1 MRPKK
6 KAISLLLAIC
16 LVVGL
21 LPTTVFAA
29 NDTGKAIQLV
39 DSGTAANISG
49 GQADNIYFGTYKQ
62 SSDGNSGYN
71 TDPIKWRVLSNAG
84 GQLFLI
90 SDQNLDVFEYHKEY
104 ESVTWETSTMRSWL
118 NGLDANKGNGD
129 NAIDYASDNFL
140 DTAFSDRE
148 QKAIADTTVSN
159 ENNPDY
165 STAGGNNTT
174 DKIFLLSIAEARNN
188 QYFADDNSRIAT
200 NTAYVAGGG
209 KIGTSGMYGVGAA
222 DYWWL
227 RSPGYDDYYAA
238 PVSHD
243 GGVYSI
249 GIIVFNDD
257 HAVRPAFNLNL
268 KSVLFT
274 SAAVGGKIPAASGGG
289 NQGAVGADAI
299 FEIPASTTSEWKLT
313 LLDQSRSFSVTN
325 TTAAG
330 KPGDTIQLTYS
341 GATPKTDQSPNEYIS
356 VIIADSTGNEAL
368 YYGRVAQPTTADG
381 QVSIT
386 IPSGLAP
393 GSYTL
398 KVFSEQYNGGAS
410 DDTKL
415 TDYAS
420 AFDTVSLTVNS
431 ADTTAP
437 TLTAG
442 NTTRDSEAAA
452 TVKFTSNEAGNY
464 YYAVVESGATAPTIT
479 TTDAGTSC
487 DTSEQTINL
496 TSLAGA
502 GAKDIYIVVKDAA
515 GNVSASTF
523 KITIPAYVPPVVP
536 TYTISAD
543 TTTLNFGS
551 VQTGYTTPAAQTITI
566 RNNGNQSITLT
577 QPTAANY
584 TIGTL
589 SKTTLAAGETAT
601 FTVQPKGGLA
611 AGTYDETITV
621 QGANGGN
628 ATNTVSITANFGVT
642 SGGGGQPQPTTY
654 AVTVKGSYAG
664 TSGAGS
670 YAAGDT
676 VTIYA
681 GTRSNY
687 SFAGWTSPDV
697 NIPNPNNATTSFTMP
712 DKPVPVTATWTY
724 NGGGDDS
731 PSYSYFTITA
741 SAEAGGSIS
750 PSGRS
755 SVREGLDKTYT
766 ITPESGYAISDVLV
780 DGKSVGAVSRYTFDD
795 VQKSHTIEAQFV
807 ENIRPNPDTG
817 AGNPF
822 TDVKE
827 TDWFYEDVL
836 FVYYKGIMLG
846 TSDTTFSPNGTATR
860 GMMAAILWRMEGS
873 PDPSN
878 ENPFTDVPADE
889 YYTDAITWTN
899 ERGIF
904 DGYGG
909 GLFGPDDPI
918 TRQQL
923 ATIFYRYA
931 GYKGYDLTP
940 TDSLDRFTDKGEIAD
955 WAQEAV
961 QWAVGSGLMFGTSN
975 TTFAPTDTATRAQ
988 IAAMLHRF
996 IEKYDLIEGITYTG
1010 LMGWIKPDLI
1020 LPPKTGDASSA
1031 AGWISLMAAGV
1042 TGAGICTYKLRRRK
1056 KDDFTPPKPT
1066 PA

>member
-1 MRPKK
+1 MQPKK

-84 GQLFLI
+84 GQLFLL
-90 SDQNLDVFEYHKEY
+90 SDQNLDVFQYHKEY

-118 NGLDANKGNGD
+118 NGYDASKNNGGD
-129 NAIDYASDNFL
+129 SGTDYSGDNFL
-140 DTAFSDRE
+140 NTAFSSKE
-148 QKAIADTTVSN
+148 QGAIADTTVVN
-159 ENNPDY
+159 DNNPDY

-188 QYFADDNSRIAT
+188 QYFTDDNSRIAT

-209 KIGTSGMYGVGAA
+209 KIGTTGMYGVGAA

-227 RSPGYDDYYAA
+227 RSPGNYADDAA
-238 PVSHD
+238 DVPYG
-243 GGVYSI
+243 GGVDSH
-249 GIIVFNDD
+249 GNTVDIVRL
-257 HAVRPAFNLNL
+257 AVRPAFNLNL
-268 KSVLFT
+268 NSVLFT

-313 LLDQSRSFSVTN
+313 LLDQSRSFVVTED
-325 TTAAG
+325 TAAG
-330 KPGDTIQLTYS
+330 KPGDTITLNYS

-368 YYGRVAQPTTADG
+368 YYGRVAQPTTAGG
-381 QVSIT
+381 QVSIV

-393 GSYTL
+393 GSYAL
-398 KVFSEQYNGGAS
+398 KVFSEQYNGGAD

-420 AFDTVSLTVNS
+420 AFDTVTLTV
-431 ADTTAP
+431 TGTP
-437 TLTAG
+437 
-442 NTTRDSEAAA
+442 
-452 TVKFTSNEAGNY
+452 
-464 YYAVVESGATAPTIT
+464 PTIT
-479 TTDAGTSC
+479 TTSLPDGTVNTAYNQTLTATGDATITWSIKTGTTLPAGLTLNSATGEISGTPTAEGTS
-487 DTSEQTINL
+487 TFT
-496 TSLAGA
+496 
-502 GAKDIYIVVKDAA
+502 VVASNGVSPDAEKELSIKV
-515 GNVSASTF
+515 NPVPVSPVY
-523 KITIPAYVPPVVP
+523 KIE
-536 TYTISAD
+536 AD
-543 TTTLNFGS
+543 TQTLNFGS
-551 VQTGYTTPAAQTITI
+551 AAEGYTTTTPAEITVTIKNTD
-566 RNNGNQSITLT
+566 NQPITLT
-577 QPTAANY
+577 QPTATNY

-601 FTVQPKGGLA
+601 FTVQPKGNLT
-611 AGTYDETITV
+611 AGTYNETISV

-628 ATNTVSITANFGVT
+628 STNTVSIAANFEVT

-654 AVTVKGSYAG
+654 AVTISGGG
-664 TSGAGS
+664 TGASGAGS

-712 DKPVPVTATWTY
+712 DKPVTVTATWTY

-741 SAEAGGSIS
+741 SAGAGGSIS

-755 SVREGLDKTYT
+755 SVREGLDKTYA

-780 DGKSVGAVSRYTFDD
+780 DGKSVGAVSRYTFDN

-836 FVYYKGIMLG
+836 FVYENGIMLG

-955 WAQEAV
+955 WAQEAA

>member
-1 MRPKK
+1 MYY
-6 KAISLLLAIC
+6 IF
-16 LVVGL
+16 VG
-21 LPTTVFAA
+21 TDWAA
-29 NDTGKAIQLV
+29 
-39 DSGTAANISG
+39 
-49 GQADNIYFGTYKQ
+49 
-62 SSDGNSGYN
+62 
-71 TDPIKWRVLSNAG
+71 
-84 GQLFLI
+84 
-90 SDQNLDVFEYHKEY
+90 
-104 ESVTWETSTMRSWL
+104 
-118 NGLDANKGNGD
+118 
-129 NAIDYASDNFL
+129 
-140 DTAFSDRE
+140 
-148 QKAIADTTVSN
+148 
-159 ENNPDY
+159 
-165 STAGGNNTT
+165 
-174 DKIFLLSIAEARNN
+174 
-188 QYFADDNSRIAT
+188 
-200 NTAYVAGGG
+200 
-209 KIGTSGMYGVGAA
+209 
-222 DYWWL
+222 
-227 RSPGYDDYYAA
+227 
-238 PVSHD
+238 
-243 GGVYSI
+243 
-249 GIIVFNDD
+249 
-257 HAVRPAFNLNL
+257 RPAFNLNL
-268 KSVLFT
+268 NSVLFT
-274 SAAVGGKIPAASGGG
+274 SAAVGGKIPAANGGG

-299 FEIPASTTSEWKLT
+299 FEIPTSTTSEWKLT
-313 LLDQSRSFSVTN
+313 LLDQSRSSFSVTD

-330 KPGDTIQLTYS
+330 KPGDTITLNYT
-341 GATPKTDQSPNEYIS
+341 GATVGTNEYIS
-356 VIIADSTGNEAL
+356 AIIADSSGAL
-368 YYGRVAQPTTADG
+368 YYGRLKNITADAEASG
-381 QVSIT
+381 TVELK
-386 IPSGLAP
+386 IPSGLAA
-393 GSYTL
+393 GNYTL
-398 KVFSEQYNGGAS
+398 NLFSEQYNGGAN

-420 AFDTVSLTVNS
+420 AFDTLTLTVNN

-452 TVKFTSNEAGNY
+452 TVKFTSNEEGSY
-464 YYAVVESGATAPTIT
+464 YYAVVESGATAPTIDT
-479 TTDAGTSC
+479 TNAGTTC
-487 DTSEQTINL
+487 DTAEQTITLNNL
-496 TSLAGA
+496 SGT

-523 KITIPAYVPPVVP
+523 KITIPAYVPPVSP

-551 VQTGYTTPAAQTITI
+551 VQTGYTTAPTEQTITI
-566 RNNGNQSITLT
+566 TNTGNQQITLT
-577 QPTAANY
+577 QPTAENY

-601 FTVQPKGGLA
+601 FTVQPKDSLA
-611 AGTYDETITV
+611 AGTYNKTISV
-621 QGANGGN
+621 QGANGNN
-628 ATNTVSITANFGVT
+628 ATNTVNITANFEVT

-654 AVTVKGSYAG
+654 AVTISGGG
-664 TSGAGS
+664 TGASGAGS

-687 SFAGWTSPDV
+687 RFAGWTSPDGITFA
-697 NIPNPNNATTSFTMP
+697 NAGSATTSFAMP
-712 DKPVPVTATWTY
+712 GKAVTVTATWTY
-724 NGGGDDS
+724 NGDGDDS

-741 SAEAGGSIS
+741 SAGVGGSIS

-780 DGKSVGAVSRYTFDD
+780 DGKSVGAVSSYTFDN
-795 VQKSHTIEAQFV
+795 VQKSHTIEAQFSKL
-807 ENIRPNPDTG
+807 NPNTG

-836 FVYYKGIMLG
+836 FVYENGIMLG

-878 ENPFTDVPADE
+878 ENPFTDVPAGE

-931 GYKGYDLTP
+931 EYKGYDLTP

-961 QWAVGSGLMFGTSN
+961 QWAGGSGLMFGTTG
-975 TTFAPTDTATRAQ
+975 TTFDPTDTATRAQ

-996 IEKYDLIEGITYTG
+996 IEKYDLMEGITYTG

-1031 AGWISLMAAGV
+1031 AGWISLMAAGI
-1042 TGAGICTYKLRRRK
+1042 TGASICTYKLRRRK